1 MKQILLIA
9 LISLFSI
16 GNAKAQLADGSVAP
30 DWTLID
36 LNGTSH
42 NLYTY
47 LDSGYTV
54 FIDFSATWCGPCWGY
69 HISGALENLYVDHG
83 PAGMPNVSPT
93 TTDDV
98 MVFFIEGDGNTI
110 AELNGNGSSTYGDW
124 VTGVND
130 SEPASGLT
138 PYPIICTDGTANN
151 TAVTQAYSIGYWP
164 TIYMICPDR
173 VTKEIGQSS
182 NPYAFVA
189 ACPSPASFS
198 DDIRTFSYTGE
209 TLTCEGSL
217 TPEIKLQN
225 YGLNPLTSATIE
237 MFVNGVSDTVIQ
249 WTGNLATYA
258 TDNVILSS
266 LSGLIGN
273 EVITIEITSPNGGVD
288 ADPSN
293 NQTISFAVVMATQN
307 TSTNVTVAIT
317 TDRYGEETTWEIKT
331 SSGLTVA
338 SGGPWTQLSAN
349 GTTIQT
355 PVTTSLSA
363 NECHTFTIYDSYGDG
378 INAGFGA
385 GSYLVSDGNGL
396 TLAAGGQFADEE
408 SAQFKTDA
416 LSSIT
421 ENSIVNSISIYPNPV
436 NDIATLAFYT
446 TTKSNAT
453 VNISN
458 TLGEVIYSKDIGSLI
473 SGQHIL
479 PISTSGIL
487 EGMYFVNLITNNNI
501 ITKKI
506 TIVR

>member
-30 DWTLID
+30 DFTLID
-36 LNGTSH
+36 VNGVTH
-42 NLYTY
+42 NLYSY

-54 FIDFSATWCGPCWGY
+54 IVDFYAVWCGPCWSY
-69 HISGALENLYVDHG
+69 KLSGAMDDLYEQHG
-83 PAGMPNVSPT
+83 PAGYPNVNPNT
-93 TTDDV
+93 TNDV
-98 MVFFIEGDGNTI
+98 MVFAIEGDGNDLACMYGT
-110 AELNGNGSSTYGDW
+110 GCGTQGDW
-124 VTGVND
+124 ITGN
-130 SEPASGLT
+130 
-138 PYPIICTDGTANN
+138 PYPQICTDGTANN

-288 ADPSN
+288 ANPAN
-293 NQTISFAVVMATQN
+293 NPTVSFNVTLATQN
-307 TSTNVTVAIT
+307 THTNVTVQIIT
-317 TDRYGEETTWEIKT
+317 DAYGSETTWKIKNAT
-331 SSGLTVA
+331 GTVIL
-338 SGGPWTQLSAN
+338 SGGPYNDLTAS
-349 GTTIQT
+349 GTTTQT